1 MHMADALLSPAVGG
15 TMWAVSAGT
24 IALGSARLRREQ
36 DDRQAPLMGVL
47 GAFLFA
53 AQMINFSIPG
63 TGSSG
68 HLTGGLLLAVLLGP
82 SASFLT
88 LASVL
93 VVQALFFADGGLL
106 ALGCNIF
113 NLGVIPSFLV
123 YPFLYRV
130 LSKGDISKGDR
141 HLTEPVPGGAPGR
154 LRETAAVMIAT
165 LVAMQLGS
173 LAVVLETGLS
183 GISSLPLERFLLLMQ
198 PIHLAIGAVEGAVT
212 VAILS
217 FVRKARPELLRHA
230 PADNAGRSR
239 FAVLLAFLVIALVTG
254 GFLSQLASK
263 NPDGLEWSLSKVGG
277 NAAAPGAREGV
288 RGLLAQL
295 QEKSAWFPDY
305 AAKHAAPRPLHGGAV
320 ELPAAASAVPGIAGT
335 LLTLALVCVA
345 GALLK
350 RGKQR
355 ADIPDA

>member
-24 IALGSARLRREQ
+24 IALSSARLRREQ

-68 HLTGGLLLAVLLGP
+68 HLSGGLLLAVLLGP

-123 YPFLYRV
+123 YPFLYRI
-130 LSKGDISKGDR
+130 LSKGDR
-141 HLTEPVPGGAPGR
+141 HLAEPVPGGTPGN
-154 LRETAAVMIAT
+154 LRETAAVMVAT

-173 LAVVLETGLS
+173 LAVVLETGFS

-217 FVRKARPELLRHA
+217 FVRKARPELLQRDQA
-230 PADNAGRSR
+230 GNVGRSR
-239 FAVLLAFLVIALVTG
+239 FAVLLAFLVLTLVTG
-254 GFLSQLASK
+254 GLLSPLASK

-277 NAAAPGAREGV
+277 DAVVPGAGEGMH
-288 RGLLAQL
+288 GLLAHL

-305 AAKHAAPRPLHGGAV
+305 VVKRAAPRPLPNGAV
-320 ELPAAASAVPGIAGT
+320 DLPAAASAVPGVVGT
-335 LLTLALVCVA
+335 LLTLALICVA